1 MKKWLYS
8 VCAAAVMLGAA
19 NVYAQE
25 KKPMPPADGLRHEQ
39 RMEKME
45 NKLADELG
53 LTEQQREQA
62 KKIHEEGRAQVK
74 PLMEDMKNL
83 REKMDKLRQEN
94 MKEFEDIL
102 TAEQKTKFEKI
113 KAERHEKW
121 KKMKEK
127 FDKNRGR
134 RMHKGSRPG
143 PRPDHI
149 GDFPPPPAPDDD
161 MPRPAPED

>member
-25 KKPMPPADGLRHEQ
+25 KKPFPPADGPRHEQ

-127 FDKNRGR
+127 FDKKRGR
-134 RMHKGSRPG
+134 RMHKG
-143 PRPDHI
+143 PRPVHI
-149 GDFPPPPAPDDD
+149 GDFPPPPPAPDALPKPLPKD
-161 MPRPAPED
+161 